1 VGLRSVTS
9 VHRELQDLNARILEL
24 LNHRVVMAYMAINSE
39 NLRLLLQIEAA
50 HPALN
55 RVPHE

>member
-1 VGLRSVTS
+1 MGLRSVTS